1 MGTDD
6 AAGAAAQRFFVDL
19 SGMYHRCVERPQKK
33 RPVMQDVV
41 VDIQKDDDEMLL
53 LLMTVTKLQ
62 P

>member
-41 VDIQKDDDEMLL
+41 VDVQKDDDEMFLL
-53 LLMTVTKLQ
+53 FMTVTKLQ